1 MRKKEDFKTESLD
14 DRGDKNV
21 IDLRFGEVM
30 VGGKTMNLA
39 LNLLSLK
46 HAGGQELT
54 RNRNLRLSRKF
65 CFCNELKQELFTRG
79 HTLLGV
85 FP

>member
-1 MRKKEDFKTESLD
+1 MRKKGDFKTESLD
-14 DRGDKNV
+14 DGGDKNV
-21 IDLRFGEVM
+21 TDLRFAEVM
-30 VGGKTMNLA
+30 VGGKTTNLA
-39 LNLLSLK
+39 WNLLSLK
-46 HAGGQELT
+46 YAGGQELT

-65 CFCNELKQELFTRG
+65 CFSNELKQELCTRG